1 MKNDFMSNTKEYKK
15 PQNCIFRYS
24 DEKGKQNCCRLKP
37 VYDPDTSKYLGCLY
51 CESISEKECQK
62 SRNEKKHFE
71 KLHAEAEISR
81 PLGIDEVA
89 FAFVAALRVSSWEN
103 LGEEF
108 GGYKQGRLLAYILS
122 VLNEKIEES
131 TAATIRVDV
140 PLYEQCP
147 TVPLKEKVY
156 EKCPLKDS
164 EFYGKT
170 VKELMNDLAEKIEH
184 SCDYLNKN
192 KNIKESE
199 EKYCMY
205 CKEKDGTINHDV
217 FIQISDEELG
227 VGWVCKKCFLESEEE
242 KDELMYTQQQ
252 NIINKN
258 NVLNRI
264 KEITKEPFEID
275 GNPAFLQVKA
285 QNRFR
290 DILTLVKKGLE
301 EE

>member
-1 MKNDFMSNTKEYKK
+1 MIKTDFMSNVRNFKKELEKNK
-15 PQNCIFRYS
+15 EKS
-24 DEKGKQNCCRLKP
+24 DK
-37 VYDPDTSKYLGCLY
+37 
-51 CESISEKECQK
+51 IEKEK
-62 SRNEKKHFE
+62 VDSKNEFQRLLEESKTP
-71 KLHAEAEISR
+71 R

-89 FAFVAALRVSSWEN
+89 ASFISMYRVSSWEN
-103 LGEEF
+103 LGDNF
-108 GGYKQGRLLAYILS
+108 GGYKVGRILAYILG

-170 VKELMNDLAEKIEH
+170 VKELMNNLAEKIEH
-184 SCDYLNKN
+184 SCDYLDKN
-192 KNIKESE
+192 KKVEESE

-205 CKEKDGTINHDV
+205 CKEKDGTINHDI

-264 KEITKEPFEID
+264 KEIAKEPFEID